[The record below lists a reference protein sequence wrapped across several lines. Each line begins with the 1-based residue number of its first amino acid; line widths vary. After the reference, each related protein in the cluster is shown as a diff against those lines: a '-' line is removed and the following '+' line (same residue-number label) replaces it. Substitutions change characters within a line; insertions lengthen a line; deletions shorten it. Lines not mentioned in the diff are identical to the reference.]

1 MVERFNAGAR
11 MTLSQLLQIFLFLGG
26 SALVGAVFL
35 FTHQMI
41 TRLSQEVETTSRVL
55 AGFCAQASYP
65 ATSDPQLRQIFSQV
79 IANLDFPI
87 VITDR
92 ANNPRA
98 WRQVDVDPALVPA
111 ASIDSLADHL
121 PIAPVIQQRIERVR
135 RQVAAMDRKNQPI
148 GMTAGSGVPIGA
160 VHYGDPP
167 VLDRLR
173 WMPLVS
179 VAGVTLL
186 LAIGLWGLAIIR
198 QSEHRSIWVGMAK
211 ETAHQLG
218 TPLSSLLGWA
228 ELLRVHAEAV
238 PPGGRVQIPAAEL
251 AETVAEMERDLDRLN
266 KVAQRFSHVGSA
278 PRLERRDLVPVVRD
292 VVAYMR
298 RRTPRS
304 AGEVEIR
311 ERYTGPAELRLN
323 AELIEWALEN
333 LISNA
338 LSALDKR
345 PGVIEIAVGPGRE
358 AGRIEVT
365 VRDNGRG
372 MTPQE
377 QRRAFEPGYT
387 TKRRGWGLGLA
398 LARRV
403 VQDYHGG
410 RIFIRQSAPGEGT
423 TVVMSLRA

>member
-1 MVERFNAGAR
+1 

-87 VITDR
+87 VITY
-92 ANNPRA
+92 
-98 WRQVDVDPALVPA
+98 
-111 ASIDSLADHL
+111 
-121 PIAPVIQQRIERVR
+121 
-135 RQVAAMDRKNQPI
+135 RKNQPI

-179 VAGVTLL
+179 VAGVALL

-251 AETVAEMERDLDRLN
+251 AETVAEMER
-266 KVAQRFSHVGSA
+266 
-278 PRLERRDLVPVVRD
+278 
-292 VVAYMR
+292 
-298 RRTPRS
+298 
-304 AGEVEIR
+304 
-311 ERYTGPAELRLN
+311 
-323 AELIEWALEN
+323 
-333 LISNA
+333 
-338 LSALDKR
+338 
-345 PGVIEIAVGPGRE
+345 
-358 AGRIEVT
+358 
-365 VRDNGRG
+365 
-372 MTPQE
+372 
-377 QRRAFEPGYT
+377 
-387 TKRRGWGLGLA
+387 
-398 LARRV
+398 
-403 VQDYHGG
+403 
-410 RIFIRQSAPGEGT
+410 
-423 TVVMSLRA
+423 